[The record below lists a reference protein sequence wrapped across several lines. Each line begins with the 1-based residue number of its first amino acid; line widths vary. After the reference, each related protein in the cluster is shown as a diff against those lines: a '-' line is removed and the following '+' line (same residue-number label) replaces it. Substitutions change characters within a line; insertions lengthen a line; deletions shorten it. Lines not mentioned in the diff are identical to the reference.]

1 MKNDG
6 LPVRKKNYF
15 LSTEKVNTLLT
26 YGGIFFISLA
36 TLAYEVSLT
45 RIFSI
50 AQGYHFAFMVISIG
64 LLGVGASGSFLM
76 VFSSILKKE
85 LKKSLFITTLTFS
98 LISLTSYL
106 LINQIPFDPMR
117 ISWDKTQLLY
127 ILCYYVL
134 LSLPFF
140 FTGLTISLAI
150 THLYH
155 QVNQIYFADLAG
167 AALGCLLALLVF
179 SLRGTTGAIATVFLL
194 GLFSSF
200 CFSLQCTRRL
210 FSLFP
215 LLLACFFLIFIKIET
230 TLLQINISP
239 YKGLMVALRYPS
251 AKLLSTKW
259 NPFSRVDVVKSPA
272 ARFAPGLSLNFQDS
286 LPHQLGIT
294 VDGNN
299 LNAITHYN
307 GEKEKLS
314 FLSQLPSA
322 LPYYLKELGD
332 ILILEPMGGLDV
344 LMGLYFGAKNID
356 GIELNP
362 LVVNAVKHDFKKFS
376 GYLYEQEGVHI
387 IVGEI
392 RSYLRKTKKHY
403 DLLQLSIS
411 NALGAS
417 SSGVYGLV
425 EDYIFTEEA
434 FSQYLDHLKVGGFLA
449 ITCYLLPPP
458 RHELR
463 VLSLIISALK
473 KRKISEPQLRLG
485 VIRTWG
491 TMTIVCKQGYF
502 DSKEIEKLKNFCHER
517 NFDLVYYPG
526 INPEEVNLY
535 NQLKEPLYYQFI
547 TQLTEEGSREKFYRD
562 YLFDLSPVTDDR
574 PFFYHFFKWN
584 KLKEVYR
591 SVEGK
596 WQFLIEG
603 AYLVPVIFIQTLFL
617 SVFFIF
623 LPTLLASRRSAI
635 RGISRKQAV
644 RVVSYFFFIGMGFMF
659 VEISLIQ
666 KFILF
671 LDHPYYAISLVIAA
685 LLMSTGVG
693 SYLSKRLS
701 IMKRGKTVKV
711 LLLVLCLSIT
721 AYSFILPSLFHL
733 LLPYSLLSRQCLT
746 PLMLLPLGI
755 LMGIPFPL
763 GIRWLSSLSSPLIPW
778 AWCVNGCSSV
788 LSSTLAVMIALG
800 GGFSLVLY
808 LAACCYGLATI
819 FLLDKPGLK
828 V

>member
-1 MKNDG
+1 MRD
-6 LPVRKKNYF
+6 KKHL
-15 LSTEKVNTLLT
+15 LSHEKVNTFLT

-36 TLAYEVSLT
+36 TLTYEVSLM

-50 AQGYHFAFMVISIG
+50 TQGYHFAFMVISIG
-64 LLGVGASGSFLM
+64 LLGLGASGSFLT
-76 VFSSILKKE
+76 VFPSLLKKK
-85 LKKSLFITTLTFS
+85 LKKTLFITTFTFS
-98 LISLTSYL
+98 IISLASYL

-140 FTGLTISLAI
+140 FTGLTISLAL
-150 THLYH
+150 THLHH
-155 QVNQIYFADLAG
+155 QANQIYFADLAG
-167 AALGCLLALLVF
+167 AALGCLLALFVF
-179 SLRGTTGAIATVFLL
+179 SLRGTIGAIGTVFLL
-194 GLFSSF
+194 GLLSSF
-200 CFSLQCTRRL
+200 CFSLQYRRKI

-215 LLLACFFLIFIKIET
+215 LLLACSFLMLIRLDT
-230 TLLQINISP
+230 TLPQINISP
-239 YKGLMVALRYPS
+239 YKDLMVALRYPS

-272 ARFAPGLSLNFQDS
+272 ARFAPGLSLNYQDP
-286 LPHQLGIT
+286 LPPQLGIT
-294 VDGNN
+294 VDGSN

-322 LPYYLKELGD
+322 LPYYLKELDD
-332 ILILEPMGGLDV
+332 ILILQPMGGLDV

-387 IVGEI
+387 TVGEI

-434 FSQYLDHLKVGGFLA
+434 FNQYLDHLKDGGFLA

-458 RHELR
+458 RQELR
-463 VLSLIISALK
+463 VLSLIMSALK
-473 KRKISEPQLRLG
+473 KRNISDPQMRLG

-535 NQLKEPLYYQFI
+535 NQLKEPLYYQLI
-547 TQLTEEGSREKFYRD
+547 KQLIEKGSREKLYRD
-562 YLFDLSPVTDDR
+562 YLFDLSPVNDDR

-603 AYLVPVIFIQTLFL
+603 AYLVPVIFIQALFL
-617 SVFFIF
+617 SILFIF
-623 LPTLLASRRSAI
+623 LPTSLASKRSEI
-635 RGISRKQAV
+635 IGVSRKQAV
-644 RVVSYFFFIGMGFMF
+644 RVISYFFWVGMGFMF

-671 LDHPYYAISLVIAA
+671 LDHPFYAISLVISA
-685 LLMSTGVG
+685 LLMAAGVG

-701 IMKRGKTVKV
+701 IIKRAKTVKA
-711 LLLVLCLSIT
+711 LLLALCLSII

-746 PLMLLPLGI
+746 PLMLLPLGL

-763 GIRWLSSLSSPLIPW
+763 GIRWLSSFSSPLIPW

-788 LSSTLAVMIALG
+788 LSSILAVIIALG
-800 GGFSLVLY
+800 GGFTLVLY

-819 FLLDKPGLK
+819 FLLGKPR
-828 V
+828 

>member
-1 MKNDG
+1 
-6 LPVRKKNYF
+6 
-15 LSTEKVNTLLT
+15 
-26 YGGIFFISLA
+26 
-36 TLAYEVSLT
+36 
-45 RIFSI
+45 
-50 AQGYHFAFMVISIG
+50 
-64 LLGVGASGSFLM
+64 
-76 VFSSILKKE
+76 
-85 LKKSLFITTLTFS
+85 
-98 LISLTSYL
+98 
-106 LINQIPFDPMR
+106 
-117 ISWDKTQLLY
+117 
-127 ILCYYVL
+127 
-134 LSLPFF
+134 
-140 FTGLTISLAI
+140 
-150 THLYH
+150 
-155 QVNQIYFADLAG
+155 
-167 AALGCLLALLVF
+167 
-179 SLRGTTGAIATVFLL
+179 
-194 GLFSSF
+194 
-200 CFSLQCTRRL
+200 
-210 FSLFP
+210 
-215 LLLACFFLIFIKIET
+215 
-230 TLLQINISP
+230 
-239 YKGLMVALRYPS
+239 
-251 AKLLSTKW
+251 
-259 NPFSRVDVVKSPA
+259 
-272 ARFAPGLSLNFQDS
+272 
-286 LPHQLGIT
+286 
-294 VDGNN
+294 
-299 LNAITHYN
+299 
-307 GEKEKLS
+307 
-314 FLSQLPSA
+314 
-322 LPYYLKELGD
+322 
-332 ILILEPMGGLDV
+332 MGGLDV

-362 LVVNAVKHDFKKFS
+362 LIVNAVKHDLKKFS

-387 IVGEI
+387 TVGEI

-417 SSGVYGLV
+417 STGAYGLV

-434 FSQYLDHLKVGGFLA
+434 FNQYLDHLKVGGFLA

-463 VLSLIISALK
+463 VLSLIISTLK
-473 KRKISEPQLRLG
+473 KRKISEPQLRLV

-526 INPEEVNLY
+526 VTPKEVNLY
-535 NQLKEPLYYQFI
+535 NQLKEPLYYQFV
-547 TQLTEEGSREKFYRD
+547 TQLTEEGSREKLYRD
-562 YLFDLSPVTDDR
+562 YLFDLSSVTDDR

-603 AYLVPVIFIQTLFL
+603 AYLAPVIFIQALCL
-617 SVFFIF
+617 SIFFIF
-623 LPTLLASRRSAI
+623 LPTLLASRRSEI
-635 RGISRKQAV
+635 RSVSRKQAM
-644 RVVSYFFFIGMGFMF
+644 RVVSYFFFIGIGFMF

-685 LLMSTGVG
+685 LLMATGIG

-701 IMKRGKTVKV
+701 IMKGGKTVKA
-711 LLLVLCLSIT
+711 LLLALCLSII
-721 AYSFILPSLFHL
+721 AYSSILPSLFHF

-763 GIRWLSSLSSPLIPW
+763 GIRWLSSLSPPLIPW

-788 LSSTLAVMIALG
+788 LSSILAVMIALG

-819 FLLDKPGLK
+819 FLLCKPR
-828 V
+828 

>member
-1 MKNDG
+1 MGD
-6 LPVRKKNYF
+6 KKYPLNH
-15 LSTEKVNTLLT
+15 EKVNALLT

-36 TLAYEVSLT
+36 TLTYEVSLM

-50 AQGYHFAFMVISIG
+50 AQGYHFAFMVISIA
-64 LLGVGASGSFLM
+64 LLGLGASGSFLM
-76 VFSSILKKE
+76 VFPSLVKKE
-85 LKKSLFITTLTFS
+85 LKKTLFITSFTFS

-117 ISWDKTQLLY
+117 ISWNKTQLLY
-127 ILCYYVL
+127 ILYYYLL
-134 LSLPFF
+134 LSIPFF

-150 THLYH
+150 THLHH

-179 SLRGTTGAIATVFLL
+179 SLRGATGAIGTVFLL
-194 GLFSSF
+194 GLFSSL
-200 CFSLQCTRRL
+200 CFSLQCTKKL

-215 LLLACFFLIFIKIET
+215 LLLACPFLILIRFET
-230 TLLQINISP
+230 TLFQINISP
-239 YKGLMVALRYPS
+239 YKALLVALRYPS

-272 ARFAPGLSLNFQDS
+272 ARFAPGLSLNHQDP
-286 LPHQLGIT
+286 LPPQLGIT

-299 LNAITHYN
+299 LNAITHYK

-322 LPYYLKELGD
+322 LPYYLKELED
-332 ILILEPMGGLDV
+332 VLILEPMGGLDV
-344 LMGLYFGAKNID
+344 LMGLYFGVKNIE

-362 LVVNAVKHDFKKFS
+362 LVVNAVKHDFKEFS
-376 GYLYEQEGVHI
+376 GYLYEKEDVHI
-387 IVGEI
+387 TTGEI
-392 RSYLRKTKKHY
+392 RSYLRKSKKHY

-417 SSGVYGLV
+417 STGVYGLV

-434 FSQYLDHLKVGGFLA
+434 FIQYLDHLKNGGFLA

-458 RHELR
+458 RQELR
-463 VLSLIISALK
+463 VVSLIISALG
-473 KRKISEPQLRLG
+473 KRKISETQLRLA

-491 TMTIVCKQGYF
+491 TMTIVCKKGYF
-502 DSKEIEKLKNFCHER
+502 NSKEIEKLKTFCHER

-526 INPEEVNLY
+526 INPEEANLY
-535 NQLKEPLYYQFI
+535 NQLKEPLYYKLI
-547 TQLTEEGSREKFYRD
+547 TQLTEKGSREKLYRD
-562 YLFDLSPVTDDR
+562 YLFDLSTVTDDR
-574 PFFYHFFKWN
+574 PFFYHFFKWH

-603 AYLVPVIFIQTLFL
+603 AYLIPIVFIQALFL
-617 SVFFIF
+617 SVLFIF
-623 LPTLLASRRSAI
+623 LPISLASKKSEI

-644 RVVSYFFFIGMGFMF
+644 RVVSYFFWVGMGFMF

-671 LDHPYYAISLVIAA
+671 LDHPYYAISLVISA
-685 LLMSTGVG
+685 LLMATGLG

-701 IMKRGKTVKV
+701 ITKRGGSVKV
-711 LLLVLCLSIT
+711 LLLALSLSIIV
-721 AYSFILPSLFHL
+721 YSFVLPYLFHL
-733 LLPYSLLSRQCLT
+733 LLPYSLLSRQCFTL
-746 PLMLLPLGI
+746 LMIFPLGM

-763 GIRWLSSLSSPLIPW
+763 GIRWLSSISSALIPW
-778 AWCVNGCSSV
+778 GWCVNGCSSV
-788 LSSTLAVMIALG
+788 LSSILAVMIALG
-800 GGFSLVLY
+800 GGFTFVLY

-819 FLLDKPGLK
+819 FLLGKPRGTG
-828 V
+828 

>member
-1 MKNDG
+1 MRD
-6 LPVRKKNYF
+6 KKYPLNH
-15 LSTEKVNTLLT
+15 EKVNTLLT

-36 TLAYEVSLT
+36 TLTYELSLT

-64 LLGVGASGSFLM
+64 LLGLGASGSFLM
-76 VFSSILKKE
+76 VFPSLVKKE
-85 LKKSLFITTLTFS
+85 LKKTLFITTLTFS

-106 LINQIPFDPMR
+106 LINHIPFDPMR
-117 ISWDKTQLLY
+117 ISWDKNQLLY
-127 ILCYYVL
+127 ILCYYIL

-150 THLYH
+150 THLHH

-167 AALGCLLALLVF
+167 ASLGCLLALLVF
-179 SLRGTTGAIATVFLL
+179 SLKGTMGAIATVFLL
-194 GLFSSF
+194 GLFSSL
-200 CFSLQCTRRL
+200 CFSLSCRRRL

-215 LLLACFFLIFIKIET
+215 LLLACAFFMLIRLET
-230 TLLQINISP
+230 TLFQINISP
-239 YKGLMVALRYPS
+239 YKALMVALRYPS

-272 ARFAPGLSLNFQDS
+272 ARFAPGLSLNYQDS
-286 LPHQLGIT
+286 LPPQLGIT

-307 GEKEKLS
+307 AEKEKLS

-322 LPYYLKELGD
+322 MPYYLKELKD

-344 LMGLYFGAKNID
+344 LMGLYFGGKNID

-362 LVVNAVKHDFKKFS
+362 LVVNAVKHDFEKFS
-376 GYLYEQEGVHI
+376 GDLYKREGVHI
-387 IVGEI
+387 SIGEI

-403 DLLQLSIS
+403 DLIQLSIS

-417 SSGVYGLV
+417 STGVYGLV
-425 EDYIFTEEA
+425 EDYVFTEEA
-434 FSQYLDHLKVGGFLA
+434 FIQYLDHLQDGGFLA

-458 RHELR
+458 RQELR
-463 VLSLIISALK
+463 VVSLIISALK
-473 KRKISEPQLRLG
+473 KRKISEPRLRLA

-491 TMTIVCKQGYF
+491 TLTVVCKQGYF
-502 DSKEIEKLKNFCHER
+502 DSQEVEKLKTFCDQR

-526 INPEEVNLY
+526 IHPEEVNLY
-535 NQLKEPLYYQFI
+535 NQLKEPLYYKLI
-547 TQLTEEGSREKFYRD
+547 TQLTEKESREKLLRD

-574 PFFYHFFKWN
+574 PFFHHFFKWN

-603 AYLVPVIFIQTLFL
+603 AYLVPIIFIQALFL
-617 SVFFIF
+617 SVLFILF
-623 LPTLLASRRSAI
+623 PTFLASQRSEI
-635 RGISRKQAV
+635 RGVSRKQAI
-644 RVVSYFFFIGMGFMF
+644 RVVSYFFWVGMGFMF

-671 LDHPYYAISLVIAA
+671 LGHPYYAISLVISA
-685 LLMSTGVG
+685 LLMATGVG

-701 IMKRGKTVKV
+701 ITHRGKSVKA
-711 LLLVLCLSIT
+711 LLLALCLSII
-721 AYSFILPSLFHL
+721 AYSFMLPYLFHL
-733 LLPYSLLSRQCLT
+733 LLPYSLLSRQCFTL
-746 PLMLLPLGI
+746 LMLFPLGM

-788 LSSTLAVMIALG
+788 VSSILAVMIALG
-800 GGFSLVLY
+800 GGFTLVLY
-808 LAACCYGLATI
+808 LAACCYALATI
-819 FLLDKPGLK
+819 FLLIKDSSKNPD
-828 V
+828 